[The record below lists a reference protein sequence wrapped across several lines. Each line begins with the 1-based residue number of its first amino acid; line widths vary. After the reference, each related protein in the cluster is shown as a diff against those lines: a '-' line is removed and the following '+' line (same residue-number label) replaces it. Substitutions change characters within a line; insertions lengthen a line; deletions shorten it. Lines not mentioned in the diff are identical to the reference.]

1 MYCTATTINFVTE
14 VQYLN
19 FDCIQEGV
27 GASQVLS
34 YVERLAKKWNIEL
47 VNFEKDFSS
56 NAMPILRL
64 EDSLLGGSFPSANM
78 VKLRV

>member
-1 MYCTATTINFVTE
+1 MKE
-14 VQYLN
+14 VQYLTL
-19 FDCIQEGV
+19 DSIQEGV

-34 YVERLAKKWNIEL
+34 YVERLAEKWNIEL
-47 VNFEKDFSS
+47 VSFEKDFSS